1 MCKGDEFGGNW
12 QESTEHLT
20 EAINVL
26 SRPGVEPSYYLLLF
40 LTEKAKIQARLGKYD
55 ESLRVFMRARS
66 LFGQIRTHALGE
78 IFAVTETKLR
88 ETELI
93 TCVYETV
100 PMIFKGNNALAKER
114 LLTLVE
120 VIEQEFPNSIE
131 LPTAHNQLGLSE
143 QRGRSSA
150 ESTERAKARYLI
162 CLRLRTYFLKIN
174 PIPLYAPLNN
184 VAMLCYRSNDL
195 GQFYNLLE
203 KALQISREFD
213 WNHYYTGLSLVHLA
227 EGSIGRGHFMSA
239 LLYLKEGERVLTLTA
254 KDHDLR
260 HRALLELA
268 HVMVTLAPG
277 SSHERSMQVGQQT
290 DTCNPGL
297 PRDGELVQSARG
309 MCKQIAQDDLNKSAK
324 YYLERLTELA
334 KDMKGPTSPN
344 KNIGEREQAI
354 SESSPLCQ
362 FAGLGSTHQPFIKQD
377 ISSTGATW
385 SNSKKDGEL
394 SKCNREIPRFD
405 LINSNFGSDGTNS
418 LDMYVL
424 CGQPIPQSGSSERNF
439 RQEFHQSF
447 NFAAPSSQ
455 SHERPCREPVE
466 HTEPLDFLPREADE
480 PVSSRRQPQED
491 EDQATGGDAGAE
503 LTFCH
508 GNQLHVTLP
517 FTRKAV
523 ENIWPTSPQIGVGC
537 NDQCR
542 NTDNNMDDNF
552 EKISHFQQKDNI
564 LQQGLKEL
572 TLSRQLESSVD
583 QSGSGFASSSGR
595 GSMNRSTMDGTP
607 SVFLDQPR
615 DCDTHSVPNQ
625 IQGARPKTISNKK
638 RSKSE
643 HQ

>member
-1 MCKGDEFGGNW
+1 
-12 QESTEHLT
+12 
-20 EAINVL
+20 
-26 SRPGVEPSYYLLLF
+26 
-40 LTEKAKIQARLGKYD
+40 
-55 ESLRVFMRARS
+55 
-66 LFGQIRTHALGE
+66 
-78 IFAVTETKLR
+78 
-88 ETELI
+88 
-93 TCVYETV
+93 
-100 PMIFKGNNALAKER
+100 
-114 LLTLVE
+114 
-120 VIEQEFPNSIE
+120 
-131 LPTAHNQLGLSE
+131 
-143 QRGRSSA
+143 
-150 ESTERAKARYLI
+150 
-162 CLRLRTYFLKIN
+162 
-174 PIPLYAPLNN
+174 
-184 VAMLCYRSNDL
+184 
-195 GQFYNLLE
+195 
-203 KALQISREFD
+203 
-213 WNHYYTGLSLVHLA
+213 
-227 EGSIGRGHFMSA
+227 MSA

-290 DTCNPGL
+290 DTCNPSL

-334 KDMKGPTSPN
+334 KDMKGTLSDDGHHFVLSAYEHALSLNWGRPEEMDKFISLIFDHVEKNKFIELFQEEAPKKYHNLHRHKNVYQYLKECRDNVHEVDLSTFLAKQIPACTICAYGERFFTEEMWFREINVLIERQRRSKALSRYLPSSPDTCQIVSKVPSEGLADNINILLTQYPDNNEHNTVRGHLINSNQRSMYHETEKKSVAFSDNSGPTSPN
-344 KNIGEREQAI
+344 KNIEEREQAI

-405 LINSNFGSDGTNS
+405 LINSNSGSDGTNS

-439 RQEFHQSF
+439 MQEFHQSF

-508 GNQLHVTLP
+508 GNQLHVILP

-523 ENIWPTSPQIGVGC
+523 EDIWQTSPQIGAGC